1 MYIYIHTSSELKISI
16 AAFFSWFDFYFF
28 EHFRNLQNIADCM
41 DTNERSVAQ
50 KSRQL

>member
-1 MYIYIHTSSELKISI
+1 MYIYIYIECTKNRYCSL
-16 AAFFSWFDFYFF
+16 FSWFDFYFF